1 MLPRS
6 PLYRDTP
13 RASVEAMAR
22 CVLQIA
28 ASSTRRRNP
37 AIHETGVGPI
47 SEHSPIPI
55 RITFALIG
63 YRETYD
69 FLLKEPLSRKLF
81 DKLWNYVY
89 GTRVLLATRSK
100 AAQW

>member
-1 MLPRS
+1 
-6 PLYRDTP
+6 
-13 RASVEAMAR
+13 VEATAR
-22 CVLQIA
+22 FVLPIA
-28 ASSTRRRNP
+28 VSSTRRRNP
-37 AIHETGVGPI
+37 AIHEIGAGPI

-89 GTRVLLATRSK
+89 GKDLNVSAEGGRP
-100 AAQW
+100 